1 MAQQTYIPL
10 LFNLEAVIGSELEE
24 GIRALGHHHFSF
36 HVQSWGCKSV
46 ITISSLYP
54 WLHNG

>member
-1 MAQQTYIPL
+1 MAQQAYIPL
-10 LFNLEAVIGSELEE
+10 LFNLEAVICSELEE

-46 ITISSLYP
+46 ITISILVVP
-54 WLHNG
+54 VVA